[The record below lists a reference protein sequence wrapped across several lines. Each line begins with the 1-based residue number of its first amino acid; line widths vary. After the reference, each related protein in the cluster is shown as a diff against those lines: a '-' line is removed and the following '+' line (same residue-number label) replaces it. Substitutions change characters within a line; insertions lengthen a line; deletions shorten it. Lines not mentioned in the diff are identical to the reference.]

1 MTEEIREKAIF
12 YFQDRLS
19 KFCPADKNRPNE
31 YEITMFS
38 AGYQVA
44 MDEANDKIYHAT
56 RKVPEL
62 EYEKEH
68 LRLTLLSECKNHKYS
83 LDRIEDLKERIQELR
98 EALTYYAC
106 DNKRQGPDFITVEL
120 HEMILDNGKTARAAL
135 KEDDIKST

>member
-1 MTEEIREKAIF
+1 MTEEAKKQAFEKVSNSIADITQNN
-12 YFQDRLS
+12 YSTDLLIYS
-19 KFCPADKNRPNE
+19 KGFD
-31 YEITMFS
+31 

-83 LDRIEDLKERIQELR
+83 LDRIDDLKERIQELR

-120 HEMILDNGKTARAAL
+120 HEMILDNGKRARAAL
-135 KEDDIKST
+135 KEDDLNK